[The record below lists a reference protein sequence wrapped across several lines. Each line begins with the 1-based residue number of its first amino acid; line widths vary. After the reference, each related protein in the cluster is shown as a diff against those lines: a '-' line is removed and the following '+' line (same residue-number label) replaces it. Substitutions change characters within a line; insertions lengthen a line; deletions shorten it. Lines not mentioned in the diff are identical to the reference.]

1 MIEKKQEA
9 KCIYTPGCVRVIF
22 DKVLVSE
29 TIKTG
34 KNFVLAQVIMYGA
47 VV

>member
-9 KCIYTPGCVRVIF
+9 KYIHSWVCVRVIF